1 MQKMFAFFQWQA
13 EFVNPL
19 LSLLEHNTRENVLSL
34 SLSSLRSIHAWVHEN
49 ANSFELISKIHCK
62 PSHPRDSKERKFP
75 ANANECHVTYP
86 VLVLNRIYLRCCFFF
101 NSKLLILLIYK
112 NNNINTCQH
121 QNTHI
126 GIHTHA
132 HIYVVRF
139 KTSMSSSPMCNWMN
153 FLAVHFLLCGP
164 EQWYSDTNK
173 CQKR

>member
-1 MQKMFAFFQWQA
+1 MQIFRKGEAKMRNQRNKCIQSMANAKNVCKSSTFF
-13 EFVNPL
+13 
-19 LSLLEHNTRENVLSL
+19 TRTQYTRKRSLSL
-34 SLSSLRSIHAWVHEN
+34 SLSSLRSNHAWVHEN

-126 GIHTHA
+126 GIHTRTRTHLRRTFQN
-132 HIYVVRF
+132 INVKLTDV
-139 KTSMSSSPMCNWMN
+139 
-153 FLAVHFLLCGP
+153 
-164 EQWYSDTNK
+164 
-173 CQKR
+173 